1 VHRVS
6 LLPALVRITV
16 RVRAPTEAIGGVN
29 HASRVTATRPP
40 HEHLLPEHG
49 AIEAV
54 SPMPRHLLR
63 VGPRAGRGQPP
74 AGWPFDIPAV
84 AQLLARGW
92 EVPAGVTVLVGE
104 NGSGKSTIVE
114 AVAGRY
120 PRLGNDLVG
129 PTVVGDESP
138 LGSWISLQTAP
149 MASRAGFFLR
159 AEAMHSY
166 LSERDRRTG
175 RTERSW
181 DGRPLLDRSHGESFL
196 AVLRERFTDVGM
208 YFLDE
213 PESALSFASCLGLVS
228 LLDTLRAEGSQVIV
242 ATHSPLIA
250 ALPGATLIE
259 LGDWGWR
266 ETGWQELE
274 MVQRWRGFL
283 REPEGFLRHLLD

>member
-1 VHRVS
+1 
-6 LLPALVRITV
+6 
-16 RVRAPTEAIGGVN
+16 
-29 HASRVTATRPP
+29 
-40 HEHLLPEHG
+40 
-49 AIEAV
+49 
-54 SPMPRHLLR
+54 MPRHLLR
-63 VGPRAGRGQPP
+63 VRLRARDEGLPS
-74 AGWPFDIPAV
+74 GWPFDIPAV
-84 AQLLARGW
+84 AQLLAEGW
-92 EVPAGVTVLVGE
+92 EVPPGVTVLIGE
-104 NGSGKSTIVE
+104 NGSGKSTVIE
-114 AVAGRY
+114 ALAGRY

-159 AEAMHSY
+159 AEAMHDY
-166 LSERDRRTG
+166 LAQRDLQAG

-181 DGRPLLDRSHGESFL
+181 DGRPLLARSHGESFL
-196 AVLRERFTDVGM
+196 AVLRERFTTVGV

-266 ETGWQELE
+266 ETRWEDLE
-274 MVQRWRGFL
+274 MVQRWRSFL
-283 REPEGFLRHLLD
+283 GAPEGFLRHLLD